1 MPRKL
6 KTYQTSQGFF
16 DFAIAV
22 PSMKA
27 APEGW
32 GSTTNLFHKGFAE
45 KALRKEEAAKVKKR
59 ERLTSLNCGT
69 RSAPC
74 AVVAHA

>member
-1 MPRKL
+1 MSRKL

-16 DFAIAV
+16 DLASSV

-27 APEGW
+27 ALEGW
-32 GSTTNLFHKGFAE
+32 GSTTNLFYKGFAE
-45 KALRKEEAAKVKKR
+45 KGIRKEAATKVKKR